1 LQLQGNIYFAPIC
14 RDKRKKETQ
23 MVETHLKI
31 FVVED
36 DEWYNKLLVH
46 TLSLNVD
53 FEIRSFHTGAALL
66 EALHEAPDIVTLD
79 YRLPDMNGL
88 DLLKKIREEN
98 SEVQVILISEQKDI
112 ETVVNLLK
120 HGVYDYIVKTNDI
133 RERLLLTV
141 QNIRNGIGLKREI
154 NSLRQEVQ
162 KKYLFRNTI
171 MGESPAIR
179 AVYSLIEK
187 ALDTNITV
195 IITGETGTGKELAA
209 KAIHYN
215 SKRKNKPF
223 VPVNVAAIPSEL
235 IESELF
241 GHEKGAFTGA
251 TFRRTGR
258 FEEADGGT
266 LFLDEI
272 GEMNP
277 ALQSKLLRAL
287 QEKEIVRIG
296 SNKAIRTDCRI
307 IVATNRNL
315 LEEVKKGNFRED
327 LYYRLRGLPIELPP
341 LRERGN
347 DILILASHFA
357 EKFCAENEIPLK
369 KLSQNAQQ
377 KLLGYPYPGNI
388 RELKS
393 VVELAVTLSEAGT
406 IQPEDIVLDP
416 GNPLSEIMNEELT
429 LRQYELRIIKAMLR
443 KHNNDIKTVAAR
455 LDIGIST
462 IYRLL
467 REEKQS

>member
-1 LQLQGNIYFAPIC
+1 MA
-14 RDKRKKETQ
+14 ETS
-23 MVETHLKI
+23 LKI

-36 DEWYNKLLVH
+36 NEWYNRLLVH

-53 FEIRSFHTGAALL
+53 YEIKSFHTAGDFLKC
-66 EALHEAPDIVTLD
+66 LHESPDIVTLD

-98 SEVQVILISEQKDI
+98 SEVQVILISEQNDI
-112 ETVVNLLK
+112 ETVVSLLK

-141 QNIRNGIGLKREI
+141 QNIRNGIGLKRELS
-154 NSLRQEVQ
+154 SLRKEVQ
-162 KKYLFRNTI
+162 RKYEFRNTI
-171 MGESPAIR
+171 MGESPAIK
-179 AVYSLIEK
+179 AVFGLIEK
-187 ALDTNITV
+187 ALATNITV

-215 SKRKNKPF
+215 SKRRDKPF
-223 VPVNVAAIPSEL
+223 VPVNIAAIPSEL

-251 TFRRTGR
+251 TFRRIGK

-272 GEMNP
+272 GEMDP

-296 SNKAIRTDCRI
+296 SNKSVKTDCRI
-307 IVATNRNL
+307 IVATNKNL

-327 LYYRLRGLPIELPP
+327 LYYRLRGLPVELPP

-347 DILILASHFA
+347 DILILAIHFV
-357 EKFCAENEIPLK
+357 ERFCAENEIPLK
-369 KLSQNAQQ
+369 KMTPQSQQ
-377 KLLGYPYPGNI
+377 KLLGYPFPGNV

-393 VVELAVTLSEAGT
+393 VVELGVTLSETRMIG
-406 IQPEDIVLDP
+406 PEDIILDP
-416 GNPLSEIMNEELT
+416 GNPLSDVMDDELT
-429 LRQYELRIIKAMLR
+429 LREYEIKIIKASLR
-443 KHNNDIKTVAAR
+443 KHNNDIKTVAR
-455 LDIGIST
+455 KLDIGIST

-467 REEKQS
+467 REEKQG

>member
-1 LQLQGNIYFAPIC
+1 MA
-14 RDKRKKETQ
+14 
-23 MVETHLKI
+23 ETHLKI

-36 DEWYNKLLVH
+36 DEWYSRLLVH

-53 FEIRSFHTGAALL
+53 YEVRSFRTAGEFL
-66 EALHEAPDIVTLD
+66 ECLHESPDIVTLD
-79 YRLPDMNGL
+79 YRLPDMNGI
-88 DLLKKIREEN
+88 DLLKKIKEEN
-98 SEVQVILISEQKDI
+98 NDIQVILISGQNDI
-112 ETVVNLLK
+112 DTAVSLLK
-120 HGVYDYIVKTNDI
+120 LGVYDYIVKTNDI

-141 QNIRNGIGLKREI
+141 QNISNGIGLRREI
-154 NSLRQEVQ
+154 SSLRREVQ
-162 KKYLFRNTI
+162 HKYLFRNTI
-171 MGESPAIR
+171 IGESPAVR
-179 AVYSLIEK
+179 AVYALMEK
-187 ALDTNITV
+187 ALDTSITV
-195 IITGETGTGKELAA
+195 VVSGETGTGKELVA
-209 KAIHYN
+209 KAIHFN
-215 SKRKNKPF
+215 SRRKNKPF

-251 TFRRTGR
+251 VSGRMGR
-258 FEEADGGT
+258 FEEANGGT

-272 GEMNP
+272 GEMDQG
-277 ALQSKLLRAL
+277 LQSKLLRAL

-296 SNKAIRTDCRI
+296 SNKAIKTDCRI

-357 EKFCAENEIPLK
+357 ERFCAENEIRLK
-369 KLSQNAQQ
+369 KLSPQAQQ
-377 KLLGYPYPGNI
+377 KLLGHPFPGNV

-393 VVELAVTLSEAGT
+393 VVELAVTLSETTT
-406 IQPEDIVLDP
+406 IEPEDIILDP
-416 GNPLSEIMNEELT
+416 GNPLSAIMDEELT
-429 LRQYELRIIKAMLR
+429 LRQYEMKIIRSLLR
-443 KHNNDIKTVAAR
+443 KHDNDIKAVAKK
-455 LDIGIST
+455 LDIGVST
-462 IYRLL
+462 VYRLL